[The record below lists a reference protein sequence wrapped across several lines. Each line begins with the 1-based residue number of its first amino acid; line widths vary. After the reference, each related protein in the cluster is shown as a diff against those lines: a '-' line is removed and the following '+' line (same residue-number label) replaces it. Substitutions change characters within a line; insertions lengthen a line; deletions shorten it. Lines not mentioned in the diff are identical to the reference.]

1 MASSKIR
8 GKKKGKKERAGW
20 CNFLLICICQINFF
34 INHDSWRNE
43 ARSRLVKEGQENE
56 ERPI

>member
-8 GKKKGKKERAGW
+8 GKKKVKKRELVGAI
-20 CNFLLICICQINFF
+20 FLLICICQINFL